1 MKLQNKKNLFLLT
14 ILFSQV
20 INDLKLNSISSC
32 LTR

>member
-1 MKLQNKKNLFLLT
+1 MKLQNKKKLFLLT